1 MDQYNVLLIG
11 SGGREH
17 TIAWKLSQSE
27 KLGTLFIAP
36 GNPGTSIYG
45 KNIDLN
51 LSDFGEIAAFAEEKR
66 VDLVVIGPEAPL
78 VNGLADYLIERNIAV
93 FGPRKRA
100 AMLERSEERSVG
112 RAGSERYG
120 EDLAEKVIRY

>member
-1 MDQYNVLLIG
+1 MEQYNVLLIG
-11 SGGREH
+11 SGRREH

-45 KNIDLN
+45 KNVDLN

-78 VNGLADYLIERNIAV
+78 VNGLADYLMERTIPV
-93 FGPRKRA
+93 FGPRKLE
-100 AMLERSEERSVG
+100 AMLEGIMEF
-112 RAGSERYG
+112 AK
-120 EDLAEKVIRY
+120 DCLAR

>member
-78 VNGLADYLIERNIAV
+78 VNGLADYFILRNIVV
-93 FGPRKRA
+93 FGFRIRA
-100 AMLERSEERSVG
+100 AMIDNWKGKDR
-112 RAGSERYG
+112 
-120 EDLAEKVIRY
+120 